1 MVLLLI
7 LFCVTPS
14 WGLQATC
21 SASSSGINFGIYD
34 TTSPSPN
41 NATGTVSVACSAPI
55 AGLLVNYSVSFSSGN
70 GTIAQRQI
78 FNGSSILNYN
88 IYKDSNDTIILGTSS
103 GDMLTGGML
112 LTLLNIPVTNNY
124 TIYGQ
129 IPPNQAVTPGTYTD
143 TITMTV
149 TF

>member
-34 TTSPSPN
+34 TTSPSPT
-41 NATGTVSVACSAPI
+41 NATGTVAVTCRAPI
-55 AGLLVNYSVSFSSGN
+55 AGLLVHYNVSFSTGSG
-70 GTIAQRQI
+70 TASQRQML
-78 FNGSSILNYN
+78 NGASTLNYN
-88 IYKDSNDTIILGTSS
+88 VYKDSTTSTILSTDTGSL
-103 GDMLTGGML
+103 LNGGML

-129 IPPNQAVTPGTYTD
+129 IPSNQGVTPGTYSD